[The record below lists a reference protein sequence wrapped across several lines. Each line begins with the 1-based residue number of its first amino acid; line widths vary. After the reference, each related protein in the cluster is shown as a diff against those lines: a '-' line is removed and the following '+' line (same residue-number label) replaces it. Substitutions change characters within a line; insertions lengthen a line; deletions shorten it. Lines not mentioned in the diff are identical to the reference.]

1 MTRKITRTL
10 LAPAALLAATALA
23 LTGCGQSSE
32 ASQAPSS
39 PAAEGTPLKTVD
51 PQGHEVSL
59 EQQPAAALGFY
70 TTDVDILTILEVP
83 LAAEQPIRG
92 DSGFTTF
99 PDYFDQEALEGV
111 TPFANYPEFNY
122 ERVLGAAPDFILN
135 GLGYD
140 AEVHEK
146 LAAIAPTY
154 TTNAFD
160 GETWQSHFERTAK
173 DLDRQAQYDR
183 WLQDYQ
189 QAGAEAK
196 TAIDEA
202 GNGDLTVA
210 TLGYWDGKVNVD
222 CYAYLECGV
231 FDTIGLETT
240 ELSREKGLS
249 LSLEELDRLKDVD
262 AVWMSTGVGEDA
274 KAELDKSI
282 ASMAKS
288 PYWKD
293 LPFVKNERIYTY
305 NMEMAYG
312 SPSGATAFLQQVRSD
327 LAG

>member
-1 MTRKITRTL
+1 MTRSFTRTL

-23 LTGCGQSSE
+23 LTGCGQSSAE
-32 ASQAPSS
+32 
-39 PAAEGTPLKTVD
+39 PAASSAPEVADTPLKTVD
-51 PQGHEVSL
+51 PAGHEVSL
-59 EQQPAAALGFY
+59 DHQPTAALGFY
-70 TTDVDILTILEVP
+70 TTDVDILTTLRVP
-83 LAAEQPIRG
+83 LAKEQPIRG

-99 PDYFDQEALEGV
+99 PDYFDQDALAGV

-122 ERVLGAAPDFILN
+122 ERVLGAAPDFILS

-140 AEVHEK
+140 AEIHEK

-160 GETWQSHFERTAK
+160 GETWQSHFEQTAK
-173 DLDRQAQYDR
+173 DLGRQAQYDT
-183 WLQDYQ
+183 WLQEYQ
-189 QAGAEAK
+189 QAGTEAK
-196 TAIDEA
+196 AAIDEA

-231 FDTIGLETT
+231 FDTIGLKTT
-240 ELSREKGLS
+240 DLSREKGLT
-249 LSLEELDRLKDVD
+249 LTLEELDKLKDVD
-262 AVWMSTGVGEDA
+262 VVWMSTGVGEDA

-282 ASMAKS
+282 AAMAKS

-293 LPFVKNERIYTY
+293 LPFVKNEKIYTY

-312 SPSGATAFLQQVRSD
+312 SPSGAEAFLAQVRSD